1 MLLDENKTF
10 PVSTTVRRE
19 TILKCKQPSGKVRV
33 AKFTDVKRIVTG
45 QQKNDLNFQSAL
57 NIRGIYIVSLQFMG
71 NNITKSNYRRVCV
84 VIIYFI
90 VDQHLFVAIPY
101 TIRNNFEPNQFSL
114 LLST

>member
-19 TILKCKQPSGKVRV
+19 AILKCKQPSGKVRV

-57 NIRGIYIVSLQFMG
+57 NNRGIYIISLQFMG
-71 NNITKSNYRRVCV
+71 NITAECALC
-84 VIIYFI
+84 
-90 VDQHLFVAIPY
+90 LFN
-101 TIRNNFEPNQFSL
+101 TL
-114 LLST
+114 LLISICL